1 MKKKFFL
8 ILLIGFPLIAT
19 LIEAGDTSVKIIVHP
34 SNPVSTLK
42 KAQVSNYFLKKTPS
56 WESGRKVLPVDQIE
70 SSPVRISFTEEIHG
84 KEVHSVISDRQK
96 QIFSG
101 REVPPVEKN
110 SDREVIAYIRENA
123 DAIGYV
129 SGEVAVGDGVKVVK
143 VLD

>member
-1 MKKKFFL
+1 M
-8 ILLIGFPLIAT
+8 AT

-42 KAQVSNYFLKKTPS
+42 KTQVSSYFLKKTSS
-56 WESGRKVLPVDQIE
+56 WETGRKVLPVDQGE
-70 SSPVRISFTEEIHG
+70 SSPTRKSFTEEIHG
-84 KEVHSVISDRQK
+84 REVHSVVSYWQK

-110 SDREVIAYIRENA
+110 SDREVVAFVRENP

-129 SGEVAVGDGVKVVK
+129 SEGTALDGEKVVR